1 MRTKWLTRV
10 VATLAL
16 AVAPVVLGAQDARP
30 TYDRVTVAG
39 SFGGLSGAAHLD
51 PSSAVDWRLG
61 WSTGVD
67 GTVWLHRFV
76 GLRASGRFAQDSI
89 RGATVSGRGKFNN
102 FAYDGDL
109 VLRYP
114 TQAGAGT
121 LVPYLLGGA
130 GAISVHQLGSDST
143 WSKFAGN
150 FGAGFE
156 YRFGRI
162 GVRAEGRDYVYT
174 FDRYGFNKTQH
185 DIAWEGGVTV
195 SF

>member
-16 AVAPVVLGAQDARP
+16 ALAPVVLGAQDARP

-76 GLRASGRFAQDSI
+76 GLRGFRPLRPGQHSRC
-89 RGATVSGRGKFNN
+89 
-102 FAYDGDL
+102 DGQRPWQ
-109 VLRYP
+109 V
-114 TQAGAGT
+114 QQ
-121 LVPYLLGGA
+121 
-130 GAISVHQLGSDST
+130 VHL
-143 WSKFAGN
+143 
-150 FGAGFE
+150 
-156 YRFGRI
+156 
-162 GVRAEGRDYVYT
+162 
-174 FDRYGFNKTQH
+174 
-185 DIAWEGGVTV
+185 
-195 SF
+195 